1 MTERAVCAA
10 EVGAMQGSVLC
21 AARRGAAAPGSGQI
35 LQHVR
40 HRVGGAGRRRSSAL
54 TRVRAVQ
61 EATAAAADEVWVSAL
76 LALLH
81 TTAALEHHAAPEK
94 GS

>member
-1 MTERAVCAA
+1 
-10 EVGAMQGSVLC
+10 MQGSILC

-40 HRVGGAGRRRSSAL
+40 HRVGGAGRRCSGAL

-61 EATAAAADEVWVSAL
+61 EAPAAAADEVWLSVL
-76 LALLH
+76 LALLY
-81 TTAALEHHAAPEK
+81 TTAALEHRAAPGQGHSPCLAEYPPQH
-94 GS
+94 